1 MASLGTSGCAPL
13 WRATPLSPV
22 GQSEGSRAEDAGC
35 PLLAGGEPGRRL
47 WWCLASSP
55 TELVT
60 SAGVFAQPRGGPS
73 SVRRGAP
80 GHEEMGRKGMGR

>member
-35 PLLAGGEPGRRL
+35 PLLAGGEPGWGL

-60 SAGVFAQPRGGPS
+60 SAGVETSLCTTSRRAQQCQARGPGP
-73 SVRRGAP
+73 
-80 GHEEMGRKGMGR
+80 

>member
-1 MASLGTSGCAPL
+1 MASPGTSGCAPL

-35 PLLAGGEPGRRL
+35 PLLAGGEPAGRGL

-55 TELVT
+55 AELVT
-60 SAGVFAQPRGGPS
+60 SAGVETSLCTTSRRAQQCQARGPRP
-73 SVRRGAP
+73 
-80 GHEEMGRKGMGR
+80 

>member
-1 MASLGTSGCAPL
+1 MASPGTSGCAPL
-13 WRATPLSPV
+13 WRATLLSPV

-35 PLLAGGEPGRRL
+35 PLLAGGEPGRGL

-60 SAGVFAQPRGGPS
+60 SAGVETSLCTTSRRAQQCQARGPGP
-73 SVRRGAP
+73 
-80 GHEEMGRKGMGR
+80 